1 MVLRSKLLGLMWEFV
16 RKILESESLDIEVIL
31 FFYGFYGYKIR
42 YLVLGIN

>member
-31 FFYGFYGYKIR
+31 FFMVFMDTKLDIWC
-42 YLVLGIN
+42 LV